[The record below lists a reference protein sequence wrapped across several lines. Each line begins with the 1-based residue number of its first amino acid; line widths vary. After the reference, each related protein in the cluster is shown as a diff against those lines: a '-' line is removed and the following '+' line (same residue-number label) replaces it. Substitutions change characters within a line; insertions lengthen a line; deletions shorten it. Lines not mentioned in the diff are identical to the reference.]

1 MTEID
6 QPHLQAYRDLWAFDP
21 GCTYL
26 NHGSFGAV
34 PREVLA
40 YQQRWRDQADAN
52 PTHFYRNVLQP
63 ALEQA
68 RLVGAAFLGSDADG
82 MAFVHNTTTGI
93 SAILA
98 SLSFQDGDR
107 ILTTDHVYGAVE
119 IALRRTAER
128 SGVDVEIAMAHV
140 PLAAQDDEII
150 ACVMDSVTDRT
161 RVAVIDQVT
170 SVTARRFP
178 VDRLVPALQQR
189 GVVVIVDA
197 AHAPGSVPVDL
208 GSMGPDFWVG
218 NFHKWAGAPRGSAG
232 LYAAPKWREHLAA
245 FPISWQEME
254 GFPRSFSHVGTADT
268 TGWLSVPA
276 GLDFYGKFGWENTR
290 RTNAALAAYGQQ
302 VVGEAVDAS
311 LRDQPME
318 PTLPMRLVPLDQVPG
333 TQADA
338 DRLRDR
344 LAVEYG
350 IETSINAWGGRTL
363 LRLSAQ
369 LYNSMEDY
377 EKLAAALPG
386 ALAAG

>member
-1 MTEID
+1 
-6 QPHLQAYRDLWAFDP
+6 
-21 GCTYL
+21 
-26 NHGSFGAV
+26 
-34 PREVLA
+34 VLT
-40 YQQRWRDQADAN
+40 YQQRWRHQADAN
-52 PTHFYRNVLQP
+52 PTDFFRNVLQP

-68 RLVGAAFLGSDADG
+68 RLVGASFLGSDADG
-82 MAFVHNTTTGI
+82 MGFVYNTTTGI

-98 SLSFQDGDR
+98 SLPFSFRDGDQ
-107 ILTTDHVYGAVE
+107 ILTTDHVYGAVD

-128 SGVDVEIAMAHV
+128 SGADVEVVTAHV
-140 PLAAQDDEII
+140 SLAAEDDEII
-150 ACVMDSVTDRT
+150 ACVMAAVTDRT
-161 RVAVIDQVT
+161 RVALVDHVT

-178 VDRLVPALQQR
+178 VDRLVPALQER
-189 GVVVIVDA
+189 GVVVIVDG

-218 NFHKWAGAPRGSAG
+218 NFHKWAGAPRGSAA
-232 LYAAPKWREHLAA
+232 LYAAPKWRETLAA
-245 FPISWQEME
+245 FPVSWQEME

-268 TGWLSVPA
+268 TCWLSVPA
-276 GLDFYGKFGWENTR
+276 GLGFYEKFGWEHTR

-311 LRDQPME
+311 LRDQPLE
-318 PTLPMRLVPLDQVPG
+318 PTLPMRLVPLDAVPG

-338 DRLRDR
+338 DTLRDR

-386 ALAAG
+386 VLAAG